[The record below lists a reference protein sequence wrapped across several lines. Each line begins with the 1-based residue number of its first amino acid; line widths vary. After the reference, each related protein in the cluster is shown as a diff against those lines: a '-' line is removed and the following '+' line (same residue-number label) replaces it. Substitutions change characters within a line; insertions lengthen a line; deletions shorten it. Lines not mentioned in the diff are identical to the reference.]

1 MPSPDSARPAPDSDD
16 PAPHA
21 ADAASAVPEVSE
33 VSEAAR
39 PDPVTP
45 DAASA
50 EEPPK
55 SPTRRRTIAGV
66 LGLLILV
73 VAATAWVGIRGLQAR
88 DALEAAVPLAST
100 IQDEILA
107 GDGEQA
113 AQTAADLAEFAAIA
127 RSHTSDPIWR
137 GYEFLPFL
145 GPNLTAVR
153 ELATVVDDVA
163 QNAVT
168 PLAGLAGTL
177 DLNAFKPVDGS
188 IALQPLLDAQSSVDQ
203 ANTAL
208 ARAVEDVTAIDT
220 DNVLAVVRDAV
231 TRLQSVT
238 EQTASSLDAMDRA
251 VTLLPAMLG
260 GAAPRDYILLFQNLA
275 ELRATGGI
283 PGALALVHTDQGS
296 VELTQQATAEDF
308 DPFAAPVL
316 PLGDDT
322 TLIYGDI
329 TGEYI
334 QNVTLTP
341 DFAQTGALAREM
353 WRLQFGLEANGV
365 LSIDPVALSYLL
377 DATGP
382 ITLATGDELNAD
394 NAVSLLLHDV
404 YARYD
409 DLKQQDIFFAAA
421 AGAVFD
427 AVKSG
432 RADPT
437 KLISALARAGAEHR
451 VLVWNADE
459 TEQAVLADTTLA
471 GDRPFSDDST
481 NRFGLYI
488 NDLSG
493 AKMDFYLDVETAIGQ
508 QTCRT
513 DRRPQY
519 TLEVTVT
526 NTAPADAATSLPV
539 YVTGR
544 GISGVPLGNIK
555 TMVSAYGVPTMYNL
569 GVTRDGVDA
578 EHVPA
583 TDASYPVTSLVFELA
598 PGESTVLHFDWLG
611 TGPFTG
617 DLALRSTPLITLYE
631 TEKLDL
637 SC

>member
-1 MPSPDSARPAPDSDD
+1 MPPPDSARLAFDSDD

-21 ADAASAVPEVSE
+21 ADVASAVPEVP
-33 VSEAAR
+33 EAAR
-39 PDPVTP
+39 PVPVTP
-45 DAASA
+45 EAAS
-50 EEPPK
+50 PPTPPTP
-55 SPTRRRTIAGV
+55 PTRRRSIVGLVV

-73 VAATAWVGIRGLQAR
+73 VAATAWVGVRGLQAK

-100 IQDEILA
+100 IQDQILA
-107 GDGEQA
+107 GNGEQA

-127 RSHTSDPIWR
+127 RSRTSDPIWR

-153 ELATVVDDVA
+153 ELAVVVDDVA

-177 DLNAFKPVDGS
+177 DLNAFKPIDGS
-188 IALQPLLDAQSSVDQ
+188 IALQPLLDAQPPVKQ
-203 ANTAL
+203 ASTAL
-208 ARAVEDVTAIDT
+208 ARATENVNSIDT
-220 DNVLAVVRDAV
+220 DSVLAVVREAV
-231 TRLQSVT
+231 TRLQTVT
-238 EQTASSLDAMDRA
+238 EQTSSSLNAMDRA

-260 GAAPRDYILLFQNLA
+260 ASEPRDYILLFQNLA

-334 QNVTLTP
+334 QNVSLTP

-382 ITLATGDELNAD
+382 ITLATGDELTAD
-394 NAVSLLLHDV
+394 NAVSLLLRDV

-459 TEQAVLADTTLA
+459 AEQAVLDDTTLV
-471 GDRPFSDDST
+471 GGRPVSDEST
-481 NRFGLYI
+481 NRFGLYL

-526 NTAPADAATSLPV
+526 NTAPADAATSLPI

-555 TMVSAYGVPTMYNL
+555 TQVSAYGVPRMYNL
-569 GVTRDGVDA
+569 GVTRDGVAA
-578 EHVPA
+578 EHVLA

-598 PGESTVLHFDWLG
+598 PGESTVLLFNWLG
-611 TGPFTG
+611 AAPFSG
-617 DLALRSTPLITLYE
+617 DLELRSTPLVALNDTAS
-631 TEKLDL
+631 LDF